1 MDARAS
7 RDGITL
13 EKNVT
18 KSISRQFHLLFFSLF
33 ESCSSLNNSSVFR
46 FEFLSTEKRKS
57 IFYINKKK
65 KHDLNNES

>member
-13 EKNVT
+13 EKNVA

-33 ESCSSLNNSSVFR
+33 ENCSSLNNSSVFR
-46 FEFLSTEKRKS
+46 FEFFFNGEKE
-57 IFYINKKK
+57 IVLY
-65 KHDLNNES
+65 